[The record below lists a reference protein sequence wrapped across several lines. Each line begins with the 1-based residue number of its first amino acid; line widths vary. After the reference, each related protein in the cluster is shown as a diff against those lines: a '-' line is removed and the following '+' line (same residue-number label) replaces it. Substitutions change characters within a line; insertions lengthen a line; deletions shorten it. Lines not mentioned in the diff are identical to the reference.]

1 MSTLKWIGWGGFST
15 TKHGGESLFTR
26 MTTHGLRKY
35 ECELQLVGL
44 ILSNFGTSAATPVQ
58 NGEDAPL
65 EVKLGQIGY
74 LHLELDHNWSSLN
87 TTKTFNPDFWKSWLL
102 VK

>member
-1 MSTLKWIGWGGFST
+1 
-15 TKHGGESLFTR
+15 

-74 LHLELDHNWSSLN
+74 LHLELDHN
-87 TTKTFNPDFWKSWLL
+87 
-102 VK
+102 